1 MYVDRV
7 VHNSIPEFRFFKNIL
22 KRIQRIETDTFK
34 IHASLNF
41 SLTSL
46 FDLDEIPK
54 RHRDNWNLQWS
65 SFDVVVF
72 DLIVGNPIVVIEL
85 RGRKYHSSNNAISR
99 DKFKENLCK
108 HYKINFVAVS
118 CKKASY
124 GLDVVEKI
132 LKKYR
137 ERNYG
142 EYEFH
147 IIK

>member
-1 MYVDRV
+1 MYINRV
-7 VHNSIPEFRFFKNIL
+7 VHNSIAEFRFFKNLL
-22 KRIQRIETDTFK
+22 KRIARNETDIFK
-34 IHASLNF
+34 VYASLNF

-54 RHRDNWNLQWS
+54 KYKDNWNLQWS

-72 DLIVGNPIVVIEL
+72 DLTVGNPIVVIEF
-85 RGRKYHSSNNAISR
+85 RGRRYHSSNNAILR
-99 DKFKENLCK
+99 DKFKENLCR

-124 GLDVVEKI
+124 GLNVVEKI
-132 LKKYR
+132 LRKYR
-137 ERNYG
+137 DRTYG